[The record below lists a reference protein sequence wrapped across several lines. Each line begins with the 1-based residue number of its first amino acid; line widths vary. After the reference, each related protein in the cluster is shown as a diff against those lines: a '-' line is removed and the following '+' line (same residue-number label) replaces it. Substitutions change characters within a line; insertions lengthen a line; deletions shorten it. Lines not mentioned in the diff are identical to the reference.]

1 MTKKD
6 VLDHIMETPYNTNRA
21 VIEGLITDLMS
32 SDNIDTSDATATASD
47 ILLGK
52 TAYVND
58 KKITGTITMKESQE
72 YTPSTSNQTI
82 EAGVYLNG
90 IQTIKGDANLISEN
104 IKMEFLYLELLEHT
118 LVKQNKING
127 AMFIIALFL

>member
-58 KKITGTITMKESQE
+58 SKITGIITTKESQE
-72 YTPSTSNQTI
+72 YIPSTSDQTI

-104 IKMEFLYLELLEHT
+104 IKSGVSIFGITGTYTGETE
-118 LVKQNKING
+118 
-127 AMFIIALFL
+127 

>member
-47 ILLGK
+47 MLLGK

-58 KKITGTITMKESQE
+58 KKITGTITTKESQE

-90 IQTIKGDANLISEN
+90 IQTIKGDANLIAEN
-104 IKMEFLYLELLEHT
+104 IKSGVSIFGITGTYTGETE
-118 LVKQNKING
+118 
-127 AMFIIALFL
+127 

>member
-21 VIEGLITDLMS
+21 VIEGLITDLVS

-58 KKITGTITMKESQE
+58 SKITGIITTKESQE
-72 YTPSTSNQTI
+72 YTPSTSDQTI

-104 IKMEFLYLELLEHT
+104 IKSGVSIFGITGTYTGETE
-118 LVKQNKING
+118 
-127 AMFIIALFL
+127 

>member
-58 KKITGTITMKESQE
+58 SKITGIITTKESQE

-104 IKMEFLYLELLEHT
+104 IK
-118 LVKQNKING
+118 NG
-127 AMFIIALFL
+127 VSIFGVTGTYTGEIE

>member
-21 VIEGLITDLMS
+21 VIEGLITVLMS

-58 KKITGTITMKESQE
+58 SKITGTITMKESQE
-72 YTPSTSNQTI
+72 YTPSTSDQTI

-90 IQTIKGDANLISEN
+90 IQTIKGDVNLISEN
-104 IKMEFLYLELLEHT
+104 IK
-118 LVKQNKING
+118 NG
-127 AMFIIALFL
+127 VSIFGVTGTYTGEIE

>member
-58 KKITGTITMKESQE
+58 KKITGTITTKESQE
-72 YTPSTSNQTI
+72 YTPSTSDQTI

-104 IKMEFLYLELLEHT
+104 IKSGVSIFGITGTYTGETE
-118 LVKQNKING
+118 
-127 AMFIIALFL
+127 

>member
-58 KKITGTITMKESQE
+58 KKITGTITTKESQE
-72 YTPSTSNQTI
+72 YTPSTSDQTI

-104 IKMEFLYLELLEHT
+104 IK
-118 LVKQNKING
+118 NG
-127 AMFIIALFL
+127 VSIFGVTGTYTGEIE

>member
-32 SDNIDTSDATATASD
+32 SDNIDTSDATATALD

-58 KKITGTITMKESQE
+58 SKITGTITMKESQE

-90 IQTIKGDANLISEN
+90 IQTIKGDANLVSEN
-104 IKMEFLYLELLEHT
+104 IKSGVSIFGVTGTYTGEIE
-118 LVKQNKING
+118 
-127 AMFIIALFL
+127 

>member
-32 SDNIDTSDATATASD
+32 SDNIDTSEATATASD

-58 KKITGTITMKESQE
+58 SKITGTITMKESQE
-72 YTPSTSNQTI
+72 YTPSTSDQTI

-90 IQTIKGDANLISEN
+90 IQTIKGDTNLISEN
-104 IKMEFLYLELLEHT
+104 IK
-118 LVKQNKING
+118 NG
-127 AMFIIALFL
+127 VSIFGVTGTYTGEIE

>member
-58 KKITGTITMKESQE
+58 SKITGIITTKESQE
-72 YTPSTSNQTI
+72 YTPSTSDQTI

-104 IKMEFLYLELLEHT
+104 IKSGVSIFGITGTYTGETE
-118 LVKQNKING
+118 
-127 AMFIIALFL
+127 

>member
-1 MTKKD
+1 MTKKE
-6 VLDHIMETPYNTNRA
+6 VLDHIMETPCNTNRA

-47 ILLGK
+47 ILSGK

-58 KKITGTITMKESQE
+58 KKITGIITTKESQE
-72 YTPSTSNQTI
+72 YTPSTSDQTI

-104 IKMEFLYLELLEHT
+104 IK
-118 LVKQNKING
+118 NG
-127 AMFIIALFL
+127 VSIFGVIGTYTGEIE